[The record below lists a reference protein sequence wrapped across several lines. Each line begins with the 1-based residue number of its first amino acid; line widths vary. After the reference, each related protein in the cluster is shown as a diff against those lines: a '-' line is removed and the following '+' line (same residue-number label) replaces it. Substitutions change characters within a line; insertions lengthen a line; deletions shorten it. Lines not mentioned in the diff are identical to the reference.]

1 MLSRGAISHEVRNM
15 LGLES
20 VRDSLIFSDF
30 SLWNYIYMYIYGIL
44 WNFMEFY
51 GFEIFEEDPALR
63 IFINILHH
71 TQILRGSDILLAPT
85 VARPRH
91 EAVVHTDSAWFTQFT
106 QTMWLCAL
114 KCDLFLLFCCF
125 VESAILE
132 YREKA
137 EAPSQGPAAWD
148 NDS

>member
-20 VRDSLIFSDF
+20 ARDSLIFSDLY
-30 SLWNYIYMYIYGIL
+30 LWIFYGYL
-44 WNFMEFY
+44 WNFMALRSLRK
-51 GFEIFEEDPALR
+51 ILANALR

-114 KCDLFLLFCCF
+114 NLLCDLFLLFCCF